1 MILLKVRFIFFLLLF
16 VLFPTSGFS
25 SDLIKTQGT
34 NGSSEITL
42 DLLIQIGE
50 PLFIHYCSH
59 CHGINGDGE
68 GFNAEYLDREPA
80 NLTDPEF
87 MAKRKDSRIYR
98 VINKG
103 GPEVRKSNLMPAFGN
118 TLSDLEIWSLVAYVR
133 SLSEGDLKDFPDDL
147 NPERPKRSKFTKREL
162 ADFITWVK
170 SGGLDEASE
179 EGELLVNNKKSCP
192 ACHAIEDEGGALG
205 PDLTR
210 AGLLYSPEW
219 LFRWLNNPQEFKPNT
234 KMPNHGLSVE
244 EIKAITSFLMG
255 LTGEEEE
262 LIKFTVKGNSE
273 KGKKLFF
280 DLDGKAKCAKCHKVN
295 QNGGEIGPDL
305 SFVGTSRTK
314 EFLAESILEPSK
326 VLTSGFATVSVLSK
340 DGKFFNGV
348 QKKLKKD
355 SFDLVDAAGKV
366 SSIKQDRINKFKF
379 ADKSLMPDNFKTVLS
394 EQEVADILSYLKTLN
409 LSNSKLK

>member
-1 MILLKVRFIFFLLLF
+1 MILLNVRFIFFLLFFL
-16 VLFPTSGFS
+16 LFPTAGFS
-25 SDLIKTQGT
+25 SDLIKSHGK
-34 NGSSEITL
+34 NESSETTL
-42 DLLIQIGE
+42 EVLMKTGE

-80 NLTDPEF
+80 DLTDSEF

-118 TLSDLEIWSLVAYVR
+118 TLSDLEVWSLVAYVR
-133 SLSEGDLKDFPDDL
+133 SLSEGELKGLPKNL
-147 NPERPKRSKFTKREL
+147 NSERPKGAKLSEKEL
-162 ADFITWVK
+162 TAFKAWVK
-170 SGGLDEASE
+170 SGGLDEASGM
-179 EGELLVNNKKSCP
+179 GELLVNNKKSCP

-244 EIKAITSFLMG
+244 EVKAITSFLMG

-262 LIKFTVKGNSE
+262 PIKIEAKGNVE
-273 KGKKLFF
+273 KGKMLFF
-280 DLDGKAKCAKCHKVN
+280 DLNGKAKCAKCHKVN
-295 QNGGEIGPDL
+295 QDGGEIGPDL

-314 EFLAESILEPSK
+314 EFLVESILEPNK

-340 DGKFFNGV
+340 EGKFFNGV
-348 QKKLKKD
+348 QKNIKKD
-355 SFDLVDAAGKV
+355 SFDLIDEAGKV

-394 EQEVADILSYLKTLN
+394 EQEIADILFYLKTLK
-409 LSNSKLK
+409 LSNEK

>member
-1 MILLKVRFIFFLLLF
+1 
-16 VLFPTSGFS
+16 
-25 SDLIKTQGT
+25 
-34 NGSSEITL
+34 
-42 DLLIQIGE
+42 
-50 PLFIHYCSH
+50 
-59 CHGINGDGE
+59 
-68 GFNAEYLDREPA
+68 
-80 NLTDPEF
+80 
-87 MAKRKDSRIYR
+87 
-98 VINKG
+98 
-103 GPEVRKSNLMPAFGN
+103 
-118 TLSDLEIWSLVAYVR
+118 
-133 SLSEGDLKDFPDDL
+133 
-147 NPERPKRSKFTKREL
+147 
-162 ADFITWVK
+162 
-170 SGGLDEASE
+170 
-179 EGELLVNNKKSCP
+179 
-192 ACHAIEDEGGALG
+192 
-205 PDLTR
+205 
-210 AGLLYSPEW
+210 
-219 LFRWLNNPQEFKPNT
+219 
-234 KMPNHGLSVE
+234 MPNHGLSVE